1 MTGALLWLSGAAVGA
16 AIGAAVAWLV
26 ARRTRR
32 REEPVGARA
41 LPPRLPGLDLP
52 VEPTLETF
60 LRLLVDQAVDRV
72 DLPCAVALREQDGG
86 PVRIRSVSA
95 TADPRYVDVEVDL
108 QSLAGRV
115 VTEGLPIVE
124 SADRAVLSV
133 AGGDRR
139 RRPSGAVGVPLAA
152 GPRVFGVL
160 IAFGE
165 PVMGG
170 ARAIGVLEPL
180 AKAFVPFVLTALEA
194 DVAKRKAETD
204 ALTELPNR
212 RSFERALRRACAGPA
227 ALVAIDIDHFKEV
240 NDTYGHAAGDE
251 ALRLLGRLL
260 LSALREG
267 DVAARIG
274 GEEFTVLLP
283 GGDLRLAMEVAERL
297 RALVESR
304 TFRAAGAER
313 RLTISCGVS
322 AFPYPSAHP
331 ENLVPAADAALYE
344 AKGAGRNCVVAARPG
359 SPTAVPAGPR
369 AKAVAAPG
377 PPV

>member
-1 MTGALLWLSGAAVGA
+1 
-16 AIGAAVAWLV
+16 
-26 ARRTRR
+26 
-32 REEPVGARA
+32 
-41 LPPRLPGLDLP
+41 
-52 VEPTLETF
+52 
-60 LRLLVDQAVDRV
+60 
-72 DLPCAVALREQDGG
+72 
-86 PVRIRSVSA
+86 
-95 TADPRYVDVEVDL
+95 
-108 QSLAGRV
+108 V
-115 VTEGLPIVE
+115 V
-124 SADRAVLSV
+124 
-133 AGGDRR
+133 
-139 RRPSGAVGVPLAA
+139 
-152 GPRVFGVL
+152 
-160 IAFGE
+160 
-165 PVMGG
+165 
-170 ARAIGVLEPL
+170 
-180 AKAFVPFVLTALEA
+180 TALEA

-212 RSFERALRRACAGPA
+212 RGFDRALRRVGGGPV
-227 ALVAIDIDHFKEV
+227 ALVAIDIDHFKAV
-240 NDTYGHAAGDE
+240 NDTYGHAAGDD

-304 TFRAAGAER
+304 PFRAGGGER

-322 AFPYPSAHP
+322 AFPYPTAHP

-344 AKGAGRNCVVAARPG
+344 AKGAGRNCVVAARPA
-359 SPTAVPAGPR
+359 SATAVPAGPR